1 MKETRRR
8 PFAVG
13 IVLAAILVILAFA
26 GICLGSVRI
35 TVSDIVRAVFN
46 PSSISR
52 NTAYIIRNLRIPRI
66 LSAILTGASLALCGV
81 VFQSVFRNPMADSYV
96 LGVSSGASFFV
107 GLGFVVGIS
116 FVDVSLPVVA
126 FCGSILTTAL
136 LFLISRR
143 NTGTLLLSGIALNFF
158 LSAMTTLT
166 IYLSNRQ
173 ADNILFW
180 TLGSLGSSSW
190 PRLLILFVVTIAAT
204 LVVGRN
210 TEAMDLLLM
219 DDSTA
224 ISSGLNVKAVRIILL
239 VTASIV
245 TATVVCFCGI
255 IGFVGLMSPH
265 FMRILVGPKHRR
277 LLPLSMLMGAVILL
291 FADIVCRSLI
301 APSELPI
308 GIITSVLGAPV
319 FLMLLRRKRHG

>member
-1 MKETRRR
+1 MKRR
-8 PFAVG
+8 PELLALIL
-13 IVLAAILVILAFA
+13 IVAIIAMTIA
-26 GICLGSVRI
+26 GICLGSVKI
-35 TVSDIVRAVFN
+35 SIGNIVQAIFSPQKIN
-46 PSSISR
+46 R
-52 NTAYIIRNLRIPRI
+52 NTAYIIRNLRIPRVI
-66 LSAILTGASLALCGV
+66 SAILVGAALALCGV

-107 GLGFVVGIS
+107 GLGFVIGIS
-116 FVDVSLPVVA
+116 LADVSLPVVA
-126 FCGSILTTAL
+126 FIGAMLTTAL
-136 LFLISRR
+136 LFAISRK
-143 NTGTLLLSGIALNFF
+143 NTASLLLTGIALNFF
-158 LSAMTTLT
+158 LSALTTLT

-190 PRLLILFVVTIAAT
+190 ARVLILACVLASATIIT
-204 LVVGRN
+204 GSN
-210 TEAMDLLLM
+210 STAMDLLLM

-224 ISSGLNVKAVRIILL
+224 ISSGVDVKKTRIILL
-239 VTASIV
+239 AVASVV

-265 FMRILVGPKHRR
+265 FVRLLVGPKHRR
-277 LLPLSMLMGAVILL
+277 LLPLSMLMGSAILL
-291 FADIVCRSLI
+291 FSDIVCRFAI

-319 FLMLLRRKRHG
+319 FLTLLRRKRHA

>member
-1 MKETRRR
+1 MKQIGRR
-8 PFAVG
+8 P
-13 IVLAAILVILAFA
+13 VLIGTVLSIALVVLTFT

-35 TVSDIVRAVFN
+35 TVPDIVRAVFK
-46 PSSISR
+46 PETIR
-52 NTAYIIRNLRIPRI
+52 ANTAYIIRNLRIPRVI
-66 LSAILTGASLALCGV
+66 SAIVTGAALALCGL

-96 LGVSSGASFFV
+96 LGISSGASFAV

-116 FVDVSLPVVA
+116 FADVSLPVVA
-126 FCGSILTTAL
+126 FMGALLTTAL
-136 LFLISRR
+136 LFTISRK
-143 NTGTLLLSGIALNFF
+143 NTGSLLLSGIALNFF

-166 IYLSNRQ
+166 IYLSNKQ

-190 PRLLILFVVTIAAT
+190 ARLLILIPVTTVAT
-204 LVVGRN
+204 VIVGCN
-210 TEAMDLLLM
+210 GSAMDLLLM

-224 ISSGLNVKAVRIILL
+224 ISSGLNVRATRIVLL
-239 VTASIV
+239 ITASVV

-265 FMRILVGPKHRR
+265 FMRLLAGPRHKR
-277 LLPLSMLMGAVILL
+277 LIPLSMLMGAVILL
-291 FADIVCRSLI
+291 FADIVCRFII

-319 FLMLLRRKRHG
+319 FLLLLRRKRHV

>member
-1 MKETRRR
+1 MKRR
-8 PFAVG
+8 PELLALIL
-13 IVLAAILVILAFA
+13 IVAIIAMTIA

-35 TVSDIVRAVFN
+35 SIGNIVQAIFSPQN
-46 PSSISR
+46 TNR
-52 NTAYIIRNLRIPRI
+52 NTAYIIRNLRIPRVI
-66 LSAILTGASLALCGV
+66 SAILVGAALALCGV

-107 GLGFVVGIS
+107 GLGFVIGIS
-116 FVDVSLPVVA
+116 FADVSLPVVA
-126 FCGSILTTAL
+126 FIGAMLTTAL
-136 LFLISRR
+136 LFAISRK
-143 NTGTLLLSGIALNFF
+143 NTASLLLTGIALNFF
-158 LSAMTTLT
+158 LSALTTLT

-190 PRLLILFVVTIAAT
+190 TRVLILCVVLTVATTIT
-204 LVVGRN
+204 GSN
-210 TEAMDLLLM
+210 STAMDLLLM

-224 ISSGLNVKAVRIILL
+224 ISSGVDVKKTRIILL
-239 VTASIV
+239 AVASVV

-265 FMRILVGPKHRR
+265 FVRLLVGPKHRR
-277 LLPLSMLMGAVILL
+277 LLPLSMLMGSAILL
-291 FADIVCRSLI
+291 LSDIVCRFAI

-319 FLMLLRRKRHG
+319 FLTLLRRKRHV

>member
-1 MKETRRR
+1 MKRR
-8 PFAVG
+8 PELLALIL
-13 IVLAAILVILAFA
+13 IVAIIAMTIA

-35 TVSDIVRAVFN
+35 SIGNIVQAIFSPQN
-46 PSSISR
+46 TNR
-52 NTAYIIRNLRIPRI
+52 NTAYIIRNLRIPRVI
-66 LSAILTGASLALCGV
+66 SAILVGAALALCGV

-107 GLGFVVGIS
+107 GLGFVIGIS
-116 FVDVSLPVVA
+116 CADVSLPVVA
-126 FCGSILTTAL
+126 FIGAMLTTAL
-136 LFLISRR
+136 LFAISRK
-143 NTGTLLLSGIALNFF
+143 NTSSLLLTGIALNFF
-158 LSAMTTLT
+158 LSALTTLT

-190 PRLLILFVVTIAAT
+190 TRVLILACVLASATIIT
-204 LVVGRN
+204 GSN
-210 TEAMDLLLM
+210 STAMDLLLM

-224 ISSGLNVKAVRIILL
+224 ISSGVDVKKTRIILL
-239 VTASIV
+239 AVASVV

-265 FMRILVGPKHRR
+265 FVRLLVGPKHRR
-277 LLPLSMLMGAVILL
+277 LLPLSMLMGSAILL
-291 FADIVCRSLI
+291 FSDIVCRFAI

-319 FLMLLRRKRHG
+319 FLTLLRRKRHA

>member
-13 IVLAAILVILAFA
+13 IALAAILVILAFA

-190 PRLLILFVVTIAAT
+190 PRLLILCVVTIAAT

-245 TATVVCFCGI
+245 TATGVCFCGI

>member
-1 MKETRRR
+1 MKQTRRR
-8 PFAVG
+8 PALTAV
-13 IVLAAILVILAFA
+13 VLSSVLVILAVT

-35 TVSDIVRAVFN
+35 TVPDIIRAVFR
-46 PSSISR
+46 PDLISR
-52 NTAYIIRNLRIPRI
+52 NTAYIIRNLRIPRVLTAI
-66 LSAILTGASLALCGV
+66 AAGAALSLCGL

-96 LGVSSGASFFV
+96 LGISSGASFAV

-116 FVDVSLPVVA
+116 FADVSLPGVA
-126 FCGSILTTAL
+126 FMGSLLTTAL
-136 LFLISRR
+136 LFAVSRR
-143 NTGTLLLSGIALNFF
+143 NTGSLLLSGIALNFF

-166 IYLSNRQ
+166 IYMSNKQ

-180 TLGSLGSSSW
+180 TLGSLGNSSW
-190 PRLLILFVVTIAAT
+190 ARLLILVPVTAAAT
-204 LVVGRN
+204 AVVGMN
-210 TEAMDLLLM
+210 CSAMDLLLM

-224 ISSGLNVKAVRIILL
+224 ISSGLNVKATRIILL
-239 VTASIV
+239 VTASVV

-265 FMRILVGPKHRR
+265 FVRLLVGPKHRR

-291 FADIVCRSLI
+291 FADIICRFII

-319 FLMLLRRKRHG
+319 FLLLLRRKRHG

>member
-1 MKETRRR
+1 MKRR
-8 PFAVG
+8 PELLALIL
-13 IVLAAILVILAFA
+13 IVAIIAMTIA

-35 TVSDIVRAVFN
+35 IIGNVVQAIFSPQNVN
-46 PSSISR
+46 R
-52 NTAYIIRNLRIPRI
+52 NTAYIIRNLRIPRVI
-66 LSAILTGASLALCGV
+66 SAILVGAALALCGV

-107 GLGFVVGIS
+107 GLGFVIGIS
-116 FVDVSLPVVA
+116 FADVSLPVVA
-126 FCGSILTTAL
+126 FIGAMLTTAL
-136 LFLISRR
+136 LFAISRK
-143 NTGTLLLSGIALNFF
+143 NTSSLLLTGIALNFF
-158 LSAMTTLT
+158 LSALTTLT

-190 PRLLILFVVTIAAT
+190 TRVLILLSVLAVASVI
-204 LVVGRN
+204 
-210 TEAMDLLLM
+210 TESNSTAMDLLLM

-224 ISSGLNVKAVRIILL
+224 ISSGVDVKKTRIILL
-239 VTASIV
+239 AVASVV

-265 FMRILVGPKHRR
+265 FVRLLVGPKHRR
-277 LLPLSMLMGAVILL
+277 LLPLSMLMGSAILL
-291 FADIVCRSLI
+291 FSDIVCRFAI

-319 FLMLLRRKRHG
+319 FLTLLRRKRHA

>member
-1 MKETRRR
+1 MKRKPELLLFILI
-8 PFAVG
+8 FA
-13 IVLAAILVILAFA
+13 IAAMTIA

-35 TVSDIVRAVFN
+35 TVKDIVRAIFV
-46 PSSISR
+46 PQSINR
-52 NTAYIIRNLRIPRI
+52 NTAYIIRNLRIPRVV
-66 LSAILTGASLALCGV
+66 SAILTGAALALCGV

-107 GLGFVVGIS
+107 GLGFVIGIS
-116 FVDVSLPVVA
+116 FADVSLPVVA
-126 FCGSILTTAL
+126 FIGAMLTTLL
-136 LFLISRR
+136 LFAISRK
-143 NTGTLLLSGIALNFF
+143 NTASLLLSGIALNFF
-158 LSAMTTLT
+158 LSALTTLT

-180 TLGSLGSSSW
+180 TLGSLGSSNW
-190 PRLLILFVVTIAAT
+190 TRVLILFCVLVAAT
-204 LVVGRN
+204 AVVGSN
-210 TEAMDLLLM
+210 CTAMDLLLM

-224 ISSGLNVKAVRIILL
+224 ISSGVDVKKTRIILL
-239 VTASIV
+239 AVASVV

-265 FMRILVGPKHRR
+265 FVRILVGPRHRR
-277 LLPLSMLMGAVILL
+277 LLPLSMLMGSTILL
-291 FADIVCRSLI
+291 FADIVCRFAI

-319 FLMLLRRKRHG
+319 FLTLLRRKRHD

>member
-1 MKETRRR
+1 MKRKPEL
-8 PFAVG
+8 
-13 IVLAAILVILAFA
+13 LALILIILLIIMMIA

-35 TVSDIVRAVFN
+35 TASDIVRAIFS
-46 PSSISR
+46 PQSIGK

-66 LSAILTGASLALCGV
+66 ISAILTGAALALCGV

-107 GLGFVVGIS
+107 GLGFVLGIS
-116 FVDVSLPVVA
+116 FADVSLPVVA
-126 FCGSILTTAL
+126 FAGAMLTTVL
-136 LFLISRR
+136 LFAISRN
-143 NTGTLLLSGIALNFF
+143 NTANLLLSGIALNFF

-180 TLGSLGSSSW
+180 TLGSLGNSSW
-190 PRLLILFVVTIAAT
+190 MRVLILLSVLAAAVV
-204 LVVGRN
+204 VVGKN
-210 TEAMDLLLM
+210 CLAMDLLLL

-224 ISSGLNVKAVRIILL
+224 ISSGVNVKATRIILL
-239 VTASIV
+239 AVASIV

-265 FMRILVGPKHRR
+265 FVRIIVGPKHKR
-277 LLPLSMLMGAVILL
+277 LLPLSMLMGSVILL
-291 FADIVCRSLI
+291 FSDIVCRFI
-301 APSELPI
+301 VAPSELPI

-319 FLMLLRRKRHG
+319 FLTLLRRRRHV

>member
-1 MKETRRR
+1 MKRR
-8 PFAVG
+8 PELLALIL
-13 IVLAAILVILAFA
+13 IVAIVAMTIA
-26 GICLGSVRI
+26 GICLGSVKI
-35 TVSDIVRAVFN
+35 SIGNIVQAIFSPGN
-46 PSSISR
+46 ISK
-52 NTAYIIRNLRIPRI
+52 NTAYIIRNLRIPRVI
-66 LSAILTGASLALCGV
+66 SAILVGAALALCGV

-107 GLGFVVGIS
+107 GLGFVIGIS
-116 FVDVSLPVVA
+116 FADVSLPVVA
-126 FCGSILTTAL
+126 FIGAMLTTIL
-136 LFLISRR
+136 LFAISRK
-143 NTGTLLLSGIALNFF
+143 NTASLLLTGIALNFF
-158 LSAMTTLT
+158 LSALTTLT

-190 PRLLILFVVTIAAT
+190 TRVLIFLSVLIAASVIT
-204 LVVGRN
+204 GSSS
-210 TEAMDLLLM
+210 TAMDLLLM

-224 ISSGLNVKAVRIILL
+224 ISSGVDVKKTRIILL
-239 VTASIV
+239 AVASVV

-265 FMRILVGPKHRR
+265 FVRILVGPKHRR
-277 LLPLSMLMGAVILL
+277 LLPLSMLMGSAILL
-291 FADIVCRSLI
+291 FSDIVCRFAI

-319 FLMLLRRKRHG
+319 FLTLLRRKRHG

>member
-1 MKETRRR
+1 MNETRRR

-13 IVLAAILVILAFA
+13 IALAAILVILAFA

-190 PRLLILFVVTIAAT
+190 PRLLILCVVTIAAT

>member
-1 MKETRRR
+1 MKRR
-8 PFAVG
+8 PELLALIL
-13 IVLAAILVILAFA
+13 IVAIVAMTIA
-26 GICLGSVRI
+26 GICLGSVKI
-35 TVSDIVRAVFN
+35 SIGNIVQAIFS
-46 PSSISR
+46 PGSISK
-52 NTAYIIRNLRIPRI
+52 NTAYIIRNLRIPRVT
-66 LSAILTGASLALCGV
+66 SAILVGAALALCGV

-107 GLGFVVGIS
+107 GLSFVIGIS
-116 FVDVSLPVVA
+116 FADVSLPVVA
-126 FCGSILTTAL
+126 FIGAMLTTIL
-136 LFLISRR
+136 LFAISRK
-143 NTGTLLLSGIALNFF
+143 NTASLLLTGIALNFF
-158 LSAMTTLT
+158 LSALTTLT

-190 PRLLILFVVTIAAT
+190 PRVLILLSVLTVASVIT
-204 LVVGRN
+204 GSN
-210 TEAMDLLLM
+210 SSAMDLLLM

-224 ISSGLNVKAVRIILL
+224 ISSGVDVKKTRIILL
-239 VTASIV
+239 AVASVV

-265 FMRILVGPKHRR
+265 FVRLLVGPKHRR
-277 LLPLSMLMGAVILL
+277 LLPLSMLMGSAILL
-291 FADIVCRSLI
+291 FSDIVCRFAI

-319 FLMLLRRKRHG
+319 FLTLLRRKRNG

>member
-1 MKETRRR
+1 MKQIGRR
-8 PFAVG
+8 PALAAV
-13 IVLAAILVILAFA
+13 ILSAVLVVLAVT

-35 TVSDIVRAVFN
+35 TVPDIVRAVFR
-46 PSSISR
+46 PDSINR

-66 LSAILTGASLALCGV
+66 LTAMLTGAALSLCGLI
-81 VFQSVFRNPMADSYV
+81 FQSVFRNPMADSYV
-96 LGVSSGASFFV
+96 LGISSGASFAV

-116 FVDVSLPVVA
+116 FADISLPVVA
-126 FCGSILTTAL
+126 FVGSLLTTAL
-136 LFLISRR
+136 LFSISRR
-143 NTGTLLLSGIALNFF
+143 NTGSLLLSGIALNFF

-166 IYLSNRQ
+166 IYMSNRQ

-180 TLGSLGSSSW
+180 TLGSLGNSSW
-190 PRLLILFVVTIAAT
+190 TRLLILAPVTAAAT
-204 LVVGRN
+204 VVAGRN
-210 TEAMDLLLM
+210 CTAMDLLLM

-224 ISSGLNVKAVRIILL
+224 ISSGLNVKATRMILL

-265 FMRILVGPKHRR
+265 FMRLLVGPKHRR
-277 LLPLSMLMGAVILL
+277 LLPLSMMMGAVILL
-291 FADIVCRSLI
+291 FADIVCRFII

-319 FLMLLRRKRHG
+319 FMLLLRRKKHG

>member
-1 MKETRRR
+1 MKRR
-8 PFAVG
+8 PELLALIL
-13 IVLAAILVILAFA
+13 IVAIIAMTIA

-35 TVSDIVRAVFN
+35 SIGNIVQAIFSPQNVN
-46 PSSISR
+46 R
-52 NTAYIIRNLRIPRI
+52 NTAYIIRNLRIPRVI
-66 LSAILTGASLALCGV
+66 SAILDGAALALCGV

-107 GLGFVVGIS
+107 GLGFVIGIS
-116 FVDVSLPVVA
+116 FADVSLPVVA
-126 FCGSILTTAL
+126 FIGAMLTTAL
-136 LFLISRR
+136 LFAISRK
-143 NTGTLLLSGIALNFF
+143 NTSSLLLTGIALNFF
-158 LSAMTTLT
+158 LSALTTLT

-190 PRLLILFVVTIAAT
+190 TRVLILACVLASATIIT
-204 LVVGRN
+204 GSN
-210 TEAMDLLLM
+210 STAMDLLLM

-224 ISSGLNVKAVRIILL
+224 ISSGVDVKKTRIILL
-239 VTASIV
+239 AVASVV

-265 FMRILVGPKHRR
+265 FVRLLVGPKHRR
-277 LLPLSMLMGAVILL
+277 LLPLSMLMGSAILL
-291 FADIVCRSLI
+291 FSDIVCRFAI

-319 FLMLLRRKRHG
+319 FLTLLRRKRHA

>member
-1 MKETRRR
+1 MKRKPELLLFILI
-8 PFAVG
+8 FA
-13 IVLAAILVILAFA
+13 IAAMTIA

-35 TVSDIVRAVFN
+35 TVKDIVRAIFV
-46 PSSISR
+46 PQSINR
-52 NTAYIIRNLRIPRI
+52 NTAYIIRNLRIPRVV
-66 LSAILTGASLALCGV
+66 SAILTGAALALCGV

-107 GLGFVVGIS
+107 GLGFVIGIS
-116 FVDVSLPVVA
+116 FADVSLPVVA
-126 FCGSILTTAL
+126 FIGAMLTTLL
-136 LFLISRR
+136 LFAISRK
-143 NTGTLLLSGIALNFF
+143 NTASLLLSGIALNFF
-158 LSAMTTLT
+158 LSALTTLT

-180 TLGSLGSSSW
+180 TLGSLGSSNW
-190 PRLLILFVVTIAAT
+190 TRVLILFCVLVAAT
-204 LVVGRN
+204 AVVGSN
-210 TEAMDLLLM
+210 CTAMDLLLM

-224 ISSGLNVKAVRIILL
+224 ISSGVNVKKTRIILL
-239 VTASIV
+239 AVASVV

-265 FMRILVGPKHRR
+265 FVRILVGPRHRR
-277 LLPLSMLMGAVILL
+277 LLPLSMLMGSTILL
-291 FADIVCRSLI
+291 FADIVCRFAI

-319 FLMLLRRKRHG
+319 FLTLLRRKRHD

>member
-1 MKETRRR
+1 MKRR
-8 PFAVG
+8 PELLALIL
-13 IVLAAILVILAFA
+13 IVAIIAMTIA

-35 TVSDIVRAVFN
+35 SIGNIVQAIFSPQN
-46 PSSISR
+46 TNR
-52 NTAYIIRNLRIPRI
+52 NTAYIIRNLRIPRVI
-66 LSAILTGASLALCGV
+66 SAILVGAALALCGV

-107 GLGFVVGIS
+107 GLGFVIGIS
-116 FVDVSLPVVA
+116 FADVSLPVVA
-126 FCGSILTTAL
+126 FIGAMLTTIL
-136 LFLISRR
+136 LFAISRK
-143 NTGTLLLSGIALNFF
+143 NTASLLLTGIALNFF
-158 LSAMTTLT
+158 LSALTTLT

-190 PRLLILFVVTIAAT
+190 TRVLILFVVLGVAT
-204 LVVGRN
+204 VITGSN
-210 TEAMDLLLM
+210 STAMDLLLM

-224 ISSGLNVKAVRIILL
+224 ISSGVDVKKTRIVLLAV
-239 VTASIV
+239 ASVV

-265 FMRILVGPKHRR
+265 FVRLMVGPKHRR
-277 LLPLSMLMGAVILL
+277 LLPLSMLMGSAILL
-291 FADIVCRSLI
+291 FSDIVCRFAI

-319 FLMLLRRKRHG
+319 FLTLLRKKRHG

>member
-1 MKETRRR
+1 MKRR
-8 PFAVG
+8 PELLALIL
-13 IVLAAILVILAFA
+13 IVAIVAMTIA
-26 GICLGSVRI
+26 GICLGSVKI
-35 TVSDIVRAVFN
+35 TIGNIVQAIFSPGN
-46 PSSISR
+46 INR
-52 NTAYIIRNLRIPRI
+52 NTAYIIRNLRIPRVV
-66 LSAILTGASLALCGV
+66 SAILVGAALALCGV

-107 GLGFVVGIS
+107 GLGFVIGIS

-126 FCGSILTTAL
+126 FIGAMLTTVL
-136 LFLISRR
+136 LFAISRK
-143 NTGTLLLSGIALNFF
+143 NTASLLLSGIALNFF
-158 LSAMTTLT
+158 LSALTTLT

-190 PRLLILFVVTIAAT
+190 SRVLILSCVLAAST
-204 LVVGRN
+204 VIVGSN
-210 TEAMDLLLM
+210 CTAMDLLLM

-224 ISSGLNVKAVRIILL
+224 ISSGVDITRTRIILL
-239 VTASIV
+239 AVASVV

-265 FMRILVGPKHRR
+265 FVRILVGPKHRR
-277 LLPLSMLMGAVILL
+277 LLPLSMLMGSTILL
-291 FADIVCRSLI
+291 FADIICRFAI

-319 FLMLLRRKRHG
+319 FLTLLRRKRHD

>member
-35 TVSDIVRAVFN
+35 TVSDIVRAVFS

-52 NTAYIIRNLRIPRI
+52 NTAYIIKNLRIPRI

-190 PRLLILFVVTIAAT
+190 PRLLILCVVTIAAT

>member
-1 MKETRRR
+1 MKQIGRR
-8 PFAVG
+8 PILIG
-13 IVLAAILVILAFA
+13 IVLSIALVVLTFT

-35 TVSDIVRAVFN
+35 TVPDIVRAVFK
-46 PSSISR
+46 PETIR
-52 NTAYIIRNLRIPRI
+52 ANTAYIIRNLRIPRVI
-66 LSAILTGASLALCGV
+66 SAIVTGAALALCGL

-96 LGVSSGASFFV
+96 LGISSGASFAV

-116 FVDVSLPVVA
+116 FADVSLPVVA
-126 FCGSILTTAL
+126 FMGAILTTAL
-136 LFLISRR
+136 LFTISRK
-143 NTGTLLLSGIALNFF
+143 NTGSLLLSGIALNFF

-166 IYLSNRQ
+166 IYLSNKQ

-190 PRLLILFVVTIAAT
+190 ARLLILIPVTTVAT
-204 LVVGRN
+204 VIVGCN
-210 TEAMDLLLM
+210 GSAMDLLLM

-224 ISSGLNVKAVRIILL
+224 ISSGLNVRATRIVLL
-239 VTASIV
+239 ITASVV

-265 FMRILVGPKHRR
+265 FMRLLAGPRHKR
-277 LLPLSMLMGAVILL
+277 LIPLSMLMGAVILL
-291 FADIVCRSLI
+291 FADIVCRFII

-319 FLMLLRRKRHG
+319 FLLLLRRKRHV

>member
-1 MKETRRR
+1 MKQIGRR
-8 PFAVG
+8 PALAAV
-13 IVLAAILVILAFA
+13 ILSAVLVVLAVT

-35 TVSDIVRAVFN
+35 TVPDILRAVFR
-46 PSSISR
+46 PDSINR
-52 NTAYIIRNLRIPRI
+52 NTAYIILNLRIPRV
-66 LSAILTGASLALCGV
+66 LTAMLTGAALSLCGL

-96 LGVSSGASFFV
+96 LGISSGASFAV

-116 FVDVSLPVVA
+116 FADISLPVVA
-126 FCGSILTTAL
+126 FIGSLLTTAL
-136 LFLISRR
+136 LFSISRR
-143 NTGTLLLSGIALNFF
+143 NTGSLLLSGIALNFF

-180 TLGSLGSSSW
+180 TLGSLGNSSW
-190 PRLLILFVVTIAAT
+190 TRLLILAPVTAAAAVVA
-204 LVVGRN
+204 GRGC
-210 TEAMDLLLM
+210 TAMDLLLM

-224 ISSGLNVKAVRIILL
+224 ISSGLNVKATRMILL
-239 VTASIV
+239 ITASIV

-265 FMRILVGPKHRR
+265 FMRLLVGPKHRR

-291 FADIVCRSLI
+291 FADIVCRFII

-319 FLMLLRRKRHG
+319 FMLLLRRKKHG

>member
-1 MKETRRR
+1 MKRR
-8 PFAVG
+8 PELLALIL
-13 IVLAAILVILAFA
+13 IVAIVAMTIA
-26 GICLGSVRI
+26 GICLGSVKI
-35 TVSDIVRAVFN
+35 SIGNIVQAIFSPGN
-46 PSSISR
+46 ISK
-52 NTAYIIRNLRIPRI
+52 NTAYIIRNLRIPRVI
-66 LSAILTGASLALCGV
+66 SAILVGAALALCGV

-107 GLGFVVGIS
+107 GLGFVIGIS
-116 FVDVSLPVVA
+116 FADVSLPVVA
-126 FCGSILTTAL
+126 FIGAMLTTIL
-136 LFLISRR
+136 LFAISRK
-143 NTGTLLLSGIALNFF
+143 NTASLLLTGIALNFF
-158 LSAMTTLT
+158 LSALTTLT

-190 PRLLILFVVTIAAT
+190 PRVLILLSVLTVASVIT
-204 LVVGRN
+204 GSN
-210 TEAMDLLLM
+210 SSAMDLLLM

-224 ISSGLNVKAVRIILL
+224 ISSGVDVKKTRIILL
-239 VTASIV
+239 AVASVV

-265 FMRILVGPKHRR
+265 FVRLLVGPKHRR
-277 LLPLSMLMGAVILL
+277 LLPLSMLMGSAILL
-291 FADIVCRSLI
+291 FSDIVCRFAI

-319 FLMLLRRKRHG
+319 FLTLLRRKRHA

>member
-1 MKETRRR
+1 MKQIGRR
-8 PFAVG
+8 PALAAV
-13 IVLAAILVILAFA
+13 ILSAVLVVLAVT

-35 TVSDIVRAVFN
+35 TVPDILRAVFR
-46 PSSISR
+46 PDSINR
-52 NTAYIIRNLRIPRI
+52 NTAYIIRNLRIPRV
-66 LSAILTGASLALCGV
+66 LTAMLTGAALSLCGL

-96 LGVSSGASFFV
+96 LGISSGASFAV

-116 FVDVSLPVVA
+116 FADISLPVVA
-126 FCGSILTTAL
+126 FIGSLLTTAL
-136 LFLISRR
+136 LFSISRR
-143 NTGTLLLSGIALNFF
+143 NTGSLLLSGIALNFF

-180 TLGSLGSSSW
+180 TLGSLGNSSW
-190 PRLLILFVVTIAAT
+190 TRLLILAPVTAAAVVVA
-204 LVVGRN
+204 GRSC
-210 TEAMDLLLM
+210 TAMDLLLM

-224 ISSGLNVKAVRIILL
+224 ISSGLNVKATRMILL
-239 VTASIV
+239 ITASIV

-265 FMRILVGPKHRR
+265 FMRLLVGPKHRR
-277 LLPLSMLMGAVILL
+277 LLPLSMLMGGVILL
-291 FADIVCRSLI
+291 FADIVCRFII

-319 FLMLLRRKRHG
+319 FMLLLRRKKHG

>member
-1 MKETRRR
+1 MKQIGRR
-8 PFAVG
+8 PALAAV
-13 IVLAAILVILAFA
+13 ILSAVLVVLAVT
-26 GICLGSVRI
+26 GTCLGSVRI
-35 TVSDIVRAVFN
+35 TVPDIVRAVFR
-46 PSSISR
+46 PDSINR

-66 LSAILTGASLALCGV
+66 LTAMLTGAALSLCGLI
-81 VFQSVFRNPMADSYV
+81 FQSVFRNPMADSYV
-96 LGVSSGASFFV
+96 LGISSGASFAV

-116 FVDVSLPVVA
+116 FADISLPVVA
-126 FCGSILTTAL
+126 FVGSLLTTAL
-136 LFLISRR
+136 LFSISRR
-143 NTGTLLLSGIALNFF
+143 NTGSLLLSGIALNFF

-166 IYLSNRQ
+166 IYMSNRQ

-180 TLGSLGSSSW
+180 TLGSLGNSSW
-190 PRLLILFVVTIAAT
+190 TRLLILAPVTAAAT
-204 LVVGRN
+204 VVAGRN
-210 TEAMDLLLM
+210 CTAMDLLLM

-224 ISSGLNVKAVRIILL
+224 ISSGLNVKATRMILL

-265 FMRILVGPKHRR
+265 FMRLLVGPKHRR
-277 LLPLSMLMGAVILL
+277 LLPLSMMMGAVILL
-291 FADIVCRSLI
+291 FADIVCRFII

-319 FLMLLRRKRHG
+319 FMLLLRRKKHG

>member
-1 MKETRRR
+1 MKRR
-8 PFAVG
+8 PELIALIL
-13 IVLAAILVILAFA
+13 IVAIVAMTIT

-35 TVSDIVRAVFN
+35 SIGNIVQAIFSPGN
-46 PSSISR
+46 ISK
-52 NTAYIIRNLRIPRI
+52 NTAYIIRNLRIPRVI
-66 LSAILTGASLALCGV
+66 SAILVGAALALCGV

-107 GLGFVVGIS
+107 GLGFVLGIS
-116 FVDVSLPVVA
+116 FADVSLPVVA
-126 FCGSILTTAL
+126 FIGAMLTTVL
-136 LFLISRR
+136 LFAISRK
-143 NTGTLLLSGIALNFF
+143 NTASLLLSGIALNFF
-158 LSAMTTLT
+158 LSALTTLT

-190 PRLLILFVVTIAAT
+190 VRVLILCAVLTAAT
-204 LVVGRN
+204 VITGSN
-210 TEAMDLLLM
+210 CMAMDLLLM

-224 ISSGLNVKAVRIILL
+224 ISSGVDVRKTRIILL
-239 VTASIV
+239 AVASVV

-265 FMRILVGPKHRR
+265 FVRLLVGPKHRR
-277 LLPLSMLMGAVILL
+277 LLPLSMLMGSAILL
-291 FADIVCRSLI
+291 FSDIVCRFAI

-319 FLMLLRRKRHG
+319 FLTLLRRKRHG

>member
-1 MKETRRR
+1 MKRR
-8 PFAVG
+8 PELLALIL
-13 IVLAAILVILAFA
+13 IVAIIAMAIA

-35 TVSDIVRAVFN
+35 SIGNIVQAIFSPQN
-46 PSSISR
+46 INR
-52 NTAYIIRNLRIPRI
+52 NTAYIIRNLRIPRVI
-66 LSAILTGASLALCGV
+66 SAILVGAALALCGV

-107 GLGFVVGIS
+107 GLGFVIGIS
-116 FVDVSLPVVA
+116 FADVSLPVVA
-126 FCGSILTTAL
+126 FIGAMLTTAL
-136 LFLISRR
+136 LFAISRK
-143 NTGTLLLSGIALNFF
+143 NTSSLLLTGIALNFF
-158 LSAMTTLT
+158 LSALTTLT

-190 PRLLILFVVTIAAT
+190 TRVLILACVLASATIIT
-204 LVVGRN
+204 GSN
-210 TEAMDLLLM
+210 STAMDLLLM

-224 ISSGLNVKAVRIILL
+224 ISSGVDVKKTRIILL
-239 VTASIV
+239 AVASVV

-265 FMRILVGPKHRR
+265 FVRLLVGPKHRR
-277 LLPLSMLMGAVILL
+277 LLPLSMLMGSAILL
-291 FADIVCRSLI
+291 FSDIVCRFAI

-319 FLMLLRRKRHG
+319 FLTLLRRKRHA